1 MKWGINWKVLSEQT
15 DKGFSVPTVQSTNHL
30 CCSRRNYE
38 SHIFV
43 SDAAPPP
50 LPPPAPHTRSSI
62 TGTYIQICR
71 PGLPAFSS
79 LASVLNHIAALF
91 ELITR
96 TNNAPLCSSCAVY
109 SLQALLG
116 SFTWLVVLM
125 IKCDFLSPTPP
136 TVSAAQPLT
145 IRDPRETV
153 SSDMGIYET
162 RPTPLVLSG
171 TVLLATLWDFK
182 HCFIHCL
189 IWYSIYL
196 SIYLI
201 FIWVASLLASCL
213 YCLLAT
219 PASYLFI

>member
-96 TNNAPLCSSCAVY
+96 TNNAPLCSSCAVWKLHMTCSFDDKMWLFVPHPSHSFSSSASHHQGSKGDCEQRHGNLWNTSHSSG
-109 SLQALLG
+109 SLWYCTTGYFMRFQTLFHSLFDLVQHLSICLSNIHLG
-116 SFTWLVVLM
+116 S
-125 IKCDFLSPTPP
+125 
-136 TVSAAQPLT
+136 
-145 IRDPRETV
+145 
-153 SSDMGIYET
+153 
-162 RPTPLVLSG
+162 
-171 TVLLATLWDFK
+171 
-182 HCFIHCL
+182 
-189 IWYSIYL
+189 
-196 SIYLI
+196 
-201 FIWVASLLASCL
+201 
-213 YCLLAT
+213 
-219 PASYLFI
+219 